1 MGNDLADNMRK
12 MSLDN
17 GKHLGASKDTN
28 SNDDELQDDAE
39 EESKPQ
45 MSKTTFAIKNKSNM
59 EKSF

>member
-1 MGNDLADNMRK
+1 